1 MNFGVQGKSY
11 VIKNGRPLYTD
22 EIMNNPKLGPKEALG
37 KYVPILGAFVQSR
50 EYSLQISF
58 LLPQQKEASKNWSKV
73 TNEIALPPITL
84 FLTPEESNRLANI
97 MNTVNTFY
105 DEMFLKMM
113 TGKYNNYD
121 SFVKTLKRMKI
132 DEAIKIY
139 QNAYNRYMQRK

>member
-1 MNFGVQGKSY
+1 
-11 VIKNGRPLYTD
+11 
-22 EIMNNPKLGPKEALG
+22 
-37 KYVPILGAFVQSR
+37 
-50 EYSLQISF
+50 
-58 LLPQQKEASKNWSKV
+58 
-73 TNEIALPPITL
+73 LPPITL